1 MKILIDLTALADN
14 FSGIER
20 FALSI
25 TKELIK
31 NSANQWVLL
40 FKNSIHR
47 DFCEEQENVEK
58 IVIKGGNKLVFNQVA
73 LPAKLSAI
81 RADKYFFPAFPAP
94 FFFFNKNTYNTI
106 HDLGCWDCPGTNK
119 KHMIWYFKLMYW
131 KASLNNKKII
141 TVSEFSK
148 KRICTILHAKPENV
162 NVVYNGISETFN
174 AEIRSANEYKKAQE
188 KYSLPKK
195 YVLCLS
201 TMEPR
206 KNLRLMLDVFASLY
220 EDGVLQFIC
229 FIKNIRT
236 LGYKIIC
243 CYCLLIIYV
252 GV

>member
-40 FKNSIHR
+40 FKNSIHK

-58 IVIKGGNKLVFNQVA
+58 IVIKGGNKLVFNQVV

-131 KASLNNKKII
+131 KAALNNKKII

-148 KRICTILHAKPENV
+148 ERICTILHAKPENV
-162 NVVYNGISETFN
+162 SVVYNGISGAFN
-174 AEIRSANEYKKAQE
+174 AE
-188 KYSLPKK
+188 
-195 YVLCLS
+195 
-201 TMEPR
+201 
-206 KNLRLMLDVFASLY
+206 
-220 EDGVLQFIC
+220 
-229 FIKNIRT
+229 
-236 LGYKIIC
+236 
-243 CYCLLIIYV
+243 
-252 GV
+252 